1 MAIFYSNVGDLVEDV
16 VKQRF
21 TVIASHPE
29 ELSLTKKA
37 YYEAL
42 LKHATQYESVEVLKA
57 IIKLS
62 SPPKSSR
69 HKPSAEVEGAKEFLQ
84 TITASR
90 DALAKGVSDLKSKIE
105 KEGGLVQDES
115 PSIYIDNPDPALTD
129 PKSKVMEWELY
140 CFSIIALAALRHRY
154 EAVRNASEN
163 MRTHA
168 WVKFKD
174 ERKNYAPVY
183 DKLRDLYAKNGA
195 ELPDEDDWNDL
206 EGLFAAKVW

>member
-1 MAIFYSNVGDLVEDV
+1 LAIFYSNVGDLVEDV

-21 TVIASHPE
+21 TVITSRPE
-29 ELSLTKKA
+29 ELQPTKKA

-69 HKPSAEVEGAKEFLQ
+69 HKPSAEVEEAKEFLQ

-90 DALAKGVSDLKSKIE
+90 DALAKEVNSLRPKAE
-105 KEGGLVQDES
+105 KEGGQMLDES
-115 PSIYIDNPDPALTD
+115 PSIYIDNPNPALTD
-129 PKSKVMEWELY
+129 PKGKVMEWELY

-154 EAVRNASEN
+154 EAVLDASEH
-163 MRTHA
+163 MRTHV

-174 ERKNYAPVY
+174 ERKNYVPVY
-183 DKLRDLYAKNGA
+183 DKLKNLQAKNGA
-195 ELPDEDDWNDL
+195 ELPDDDDWKAL
-206 EGLFAAKVW
+206 STIFTAEVS

>member
-1 MAIFYSNVGDLVEDV
+1 MTIFYNYVGDLVEDV

-21 TVIASHPE
+21 TVITSHPE
-29 ELSLTKKA
+29 ELPPTQKA

-62 SPPKSSR
+62 SPPKSNR
-69 HKPSAEVEGAKEFLQ
+69 HKPSAELEEAKEFLQ

-90 DALAKGVSDLKSKIE
+90 DALAKEVNTLRSKAK
-105 KEGGLVQDES
+105 KEGGPVQDES
-115 PSIYIDNPDPALTD
+115 PSIYVDNPDPALTD
-129 PKSKVMEWELY
+129 PKSKVMKWELY

-154 EAVRNASEN
+154 EAVLDASEH
-163 MRTHA
+163 MRTHV

-183 DKLRDLYAKNGA
+183 DKLKNLQAKNGA
-195 ELPDEDDWNDL
+195 ELPDDDDWKAL
-206 EGLFAAKVW
+206 STIFTVEVC